1 MAEPSDANKRQ
12 KPEDA
17 APAFSDTISNFAVE
31 ETLRFEAGG
40 RLAVVLG
47 KLDGRD
53 CVLELKQRAALAD
66 PQALEDALPKLKLTL
81 TNHSGA
87 EYSYYAATD
96 PTTGA
101 TYDLEAVWPAPE
113 RLVQRKRPA
122 EICVVEE
129 TAEAYDRVV
138 RPFAEAQ
145 AKIGWK
151 IGCVEIECVGS
162 VRRFDSKEIS
172 GSATSTPA
180 TLSSST
186 WTRSGARTGLSTRTG
201 RRGALCGNQ
210 PVCPRL
216 RRLRRRRGHA
226 IEQASRRSTH
236 GRFARRPGDVA
247 RRGLDARL
255 ISAGHLEGRVAQ
267 VDAGPARAG
276 RGGALP
282 RDAGRAL
289 AMRGGRL
296 RRPRHETS
304 SVLPLPAPVLPPPRA
319 LHARRAH
326 ESRVRVRPR
335 APADDRRGEFGSRA
349 GLLRAGAADVQSCAS
364 ARSHGL
370 LSAGAFNVGSRGSVF
385 CGAPATP
392 VRCSLAACK
401 DTSIATRRASS
412 KNRRNAAI
420 QLLPIKNRFRA
431 TRAPLRDARRHF
443 QPLPMQQY

>member
-17 APAFSDTISNFAVE
+17 VPAFSDTISNFAVE

-145 AKIGWK
+145 AARIGW
-151 IGCVEIECVGS
+151 IDAVCALE
-162 VRRFDSKEIS
+162 KERERN
-172 GSATSTPA
+172 
-180 TLSSST
+180 L
-186 WTRSGARTGLSTRTG
+186 
-201 RRGALCGNQ
+201 
-210 PVCPRL
+210 
-216 RRLRRRRGHA
+216 HA
-226 IEQASRRSTH
+226 CDAFVVNVDTKWSTH
-236 GRFARRPGDVA
+236 GPFDADRATW
-247 RRGLDARL
+247 RGADWTRDLYLLAISKDASLKSMRDL
-255 ISAGHLEGRVAQ
+255 RGPDGAGLCR
-267 VDAGPARAG
+267 
-276 RGGALP
+276 
-282 RDAGRAL
+282 
-289 AMRGGRL
+289 AMR
-296 RRPRHETS
+296 
-304 SVLPLPAPVLPPPRA
+304 AA
-319 LHARRAH
+319 
-326 ESRVRVRPR
+326 
-335 APADDRRGEFGSRA
+335 
-349 GLLRAGAADVQSCAS
+349 LLRCAADVYGVPATKLRVFFHYQPQFYRLHAHCTRAEHTNPGCECDRAHLLTTVAANLDLAPDYY
-364 ARSHGL
+364 ARAPLTYKLRVGEKLHGL
-370 LSAGAFNVGSRGSVF
+370 LSAGA
-385 CGAPATP
+385 
-392 VRCSLAACK
+392 
-401 DTSIATRRASS
+401 
-412 KNRRNAAI
+412 
-420 QLLPIKNRFRA
+420 
-431 TRAPLRDARRHF
+431 
-443 QPLPMQQY
+443 

>member
-66 PQALEDALPKLKLTL
+66 PRALEDALPKLKLAL

-145 AKIGWK
+145 AAKIGW
-151 IGCVEIECVGS
+151 IDAVCALE
-162 VRRFDSKEIS
+162 KERERN
-172 GSATSTPA
+172 
-180 TLSSST
+180 L
-186 WTRSGARTGLSTRTG
+186 
-201 RRGALCGNQ
+201 
-210 PVCPRL
+210 
-216 RRLRRRRGHA
+216 HA
-226 IEQASRRSTH
+226 CDAFVVNVDTKWSTH
-236 GRFARRPGDVA
+236 GPFDDDRATW
-247 RRGLDARL
+247 RGADWTRDLYLLAISKDASLKSMRDL
-255 ISAGHLEGRVAQ
+255 R
-267 VDAGPARAG
+267 GPAGAG
-276 RGGALP
+276 LCR
-282 RDAGRAL
+282 
-289 AMRGGRL
+289 AMR
-296 RRPRHETS
+296 
-304 SVLPLPAPVLPPPRA
+304 AA
-319 LHARRAH
+319 
-326 ESRVRVRPR
+326 
-335 APADDRRGEFGSRA
+335 
-349 GLLRAGAADVQSCAS
+349 LLRCAADVYGVPATKLRVFFHYQPQFYRLHAHCTRAEHTNPGCECDRAHLLTTVAANLDLAPDYY
-364 ARSHGL
+364 ARAPLTYKLRLGEKLHGL
-370 LSAGAFNVGSRGSVF
+370 LSAGA
-385 CGAPATP
+385 
-392 VRCSLAACK
+392 
-401 DTSIATRRASS
+401 
-412 KNRRNAAI
+412 
-420 QLLPIKNRFRA
+420 
-431 TRAPLRDARRHF
+431 
-443 QPLPMQQY
+443 

>member
-17 APAFSDTISNFAVE
+17 VPAFSDTISNFAVE

-145 AKIGWK
+145 AAKIGW
-151 IGCVEIECVGS
+151 IDAVCALE
-162 VRRFDSKEIS
+162 KERERN
-172 GSATSTPA
+172 
-180 TLSSST
+180 L
-186 WTRSGARTGLSTRTG
+186 
-201 RRGALCGNQ
+201 
-210 PVCPRL
+210 
-216 RRLRRRRGHA
+216 HA
-226 IEQASRRSTH
+226 CDAFVVNVDTKWSTH
-236 GRFARRPGDVA
+236 GPFDADRATW
-247 RRGLDARL
+247 RGADWTRDLYLLAISKDASLKSMRDL
-255 ISAGHLEGRVAQ
+255 RGPDGAGLCR
-267 VDAGPARAG
+267 
-276 RGGALP
+276 
-282 RDAGRAL
+282 
-289 AMRGGRL
+289 AMR
-296 RRPRHETS
+296 
-304 SVLPLPAPVLPPPRA
+304 AA
-319 LHARRAH
+319 
-326 ESRVRVRPR
+326 
-335 APADDRRGEFGSRA
+335 
-349 GLLRAGAADVQSCAS
+349 LLRCAADVYGVPATKLRVFFHYQPQFYRLHAHCTRAEHTNPGCECDRAHLLTTVAANLDLAPDYY
-364 ARSHGL
+364 ARAPLTYKLRVGEKLHGL
-370 LSAGAFNVGSRGSVF
+370 LSAAGA
-385 CGAPATP
+385 
-392 VRCSLAACK
+392 
-401 DTSIATRRASS
+401 
-412 KNRRNAAI
+412 
-420 QLLPIKNRFRA
+420 
-431 TRAPLRDARRHF
+431 
-443 QPLPMQQY
+443 

>member
-66 PQALEDALPKLKLTL
+66 PRALEDALPKLKLTL

-145 AKIGWK
+145 AAKIGW
-151 IGCVEIECVGS
+151 IDAVCALE
-162 VRRFDSKEIS
+162 KERERN
-172 GSATSTPA
+172 
-180 TLSSST
+180 L
-186 WTRSGARTGLSTRTG
+186 
-201 RRGALCGNQ
+201 
-210 PVCPRL
+210 
-216 RRLRRRRGHA
+216 HA
-226 IEQASRRSTH
+226 CDAFVVNVDTKWSTH
-236 GRFARRPGDVA
+236 GPFDADRATW
-247 RRGLDARL
+247 RGADWTRDLYLLAISKDASLKSMRDL
-255 ISAGHLEGRVAQ
+255 RGPDGAGLCR
-267 VDAGPARAG
+267 
-276 RGGALP
+276 
-282 RDAGRAL
+282 
-289 AMRGGRL
+289 AMR
-296 RRPRHETS
+296 
-304 SVLPLPAPVLPPPRA
+304 AA
-319 LHARRAH
+319 
-326 ESRVRVRPR
+326 
-335 APADDRRGEFGSRA
+335 
-349 GLLRAGAADVQSCAS
+349 LLRCAADVYGVPATKLRVFFHYQPQFYRLHAHCTRAEHTNPGCECDRAHLLTTVAANLDLAPDYY
-364 ARSHGL
+364 ARAPLTYKLRVGEKLHGL
-370 LSAGAFNVGSRGSVF
+370 LSAAGA
-385 CGAPATP
+385 
-392 VRCSLAACK
+392 
-401 DTSIATRRASS
+401 
-412 KNRRNAAI
+412 
-420 QLLPIKNRFRA
+420 
-431 TRAPLRDARRHF
+431 
-443 QPLPMQQY
+443 